1 MALFSEEQL
10 KQFQTLLKPLDARL
24 SDIDKQQGD
33 LWETSVRQ
41 SVREQYGHSFSKEF
55 TIASLQHL
63 AKIICRSVG
72 WPFGSDAVDICR
84 VSEQLAS
91 RLLEHR
97 AAENLLRSVFEALV
111 NPTDGKS
118 ELFELGEQIKEDP
131 WFDTAGNLDKAALGR
146 SLSAFDD
153 EDRKHVKSKLQK
165 VHRLATHCVEGHKGA
180 DLGDFMQ
187 CTCFCV
193 WARLIQSVCSGQ
205 VSHLLTCR
213 SAGVMLALYAA
224 EPTKYSMQRSTL
236 FKDFT
241 RSSNLPFLQLQM
253 DVRGKITMINNK
265 VTIEVGEIKRNLKQY
280 REAKHQL
287 LQRAKLLQWA
297 MDAVVDRSLEFVL
310 IGHLSVPRGKP
321 DDNIPDN
328 EIEDAV
334 SIFFHQL

>member
-1 MALFSEEQL
+1 MALFSQEQL
-10 KQFQTLLKPLDARL
+10 DQFQALLKPLDARL

-41 SVREQYGHSFSKEF
+41 SVRDQFGHSFSKEF

-97 AAENLLRSVFEALV
+97 AADNLLQSLFEALV
-111 NPTDGKS
+111 NSTDGKGAFS
-118 ELFELGEQIKEDP
+118 ELGEQLKEDP
-131 WFDTAGNLDKAALGR
+131 WFDAAGNLDKAALGR
-146 SLSAFDD
+146 SLPAFKDG
-153 EDRKHVKSKLQK
+153 ERKPIKSKLQK
-165 VHRLATHCVEGHKGA
+165 VHRLVTQEDHKGA
-180 DLGDFMQ
+180 DWGNSMQ
-187 CTCFCV
+187 RTCLCV

-205 VSHLLTCR
+205 VSHLLTCC
-213 SAGVMLALYAA
+213 SPGVMLALYAA
-224 EPTKYSMQRSTL
+224 EPSKYRTEHATS
-236 FKDFT
+236 FKDLT
-241 RSSNLPFLQLQM
+241 HSLPFLQLQM

-297 MDAVVDRSLEFVL
+297 MDAVVDRALEFVL
-310 IGHLSVPRGKP
+310 IGHLFVPRGKP

-328 EIEDAV
+328 EIADAV
-334 SIFFHQL
+334 SIFVHQL